1 MRIKKNYL
9 TLLAITLAVII
20 LCFMLPSALFQ
31 FYDTE
36 WTEKRV
42 EKSANVSGLN
52 IDSMS
57 LNEKIQLIYSL
68 DAIESALNG
77 ETGTSLEAAVLSR
90 GYKLTKEEAWS
101 NIITEVMKLA
111 EALQERADLN
121 RNIEQLKNRLSSNAL
136 VQEGEQP
143 VECPENLKQELD
155 ASISRLSYLIA
166 RINRTNCQTV
176 VEGQTLTELIAQKD
190 ALSLKL
196 HVYRDVVYAGSQIS
210 YRARNTEIKIRSAFS
225 VADWQKEIDR
235 MSKELRR
242 LDNRLQESN
251 WKTDLVE

>member
-1 MRIKKNYL
+1 
-9 TLLAITLAVII
+9 
-20 LCFMLPSALFQ
+20 
-31 FYDTE
+31 
-36 WTEKRV
+36 
-42 EKSANVSGLN
+42 
-52 IDSMS
+52 
-57 LNEKIQLIYSL
+57 
-68 DAIESALNG
+68 
-77 ETGTSLEAAVLSR
+77 
-90 GYKLTKEEAWS
+90 
-101 NIITEVMKLA
+101 MKLA

-196 HVYRDVVYAGSQIS
+196 HVYRDVVYAGSQI
-210 YRARNTEIKIRSAFS
+210 YGDQDPVCVLCGGLAKG
-225 VADWQKEIDR
+225 DR
-235 MSKELRR
+235 PDVQR
-242 LDNRLQESN
+242 
-251 WKTDLVE
+251 TAPAG

>member
-1 MRIKKNYL
+1 
-9 TLLAITLAVII
+9 
-20 LCFMLPSALFQ
+20 
-31 FYDTE
+31 
-36 WTEKRV
+36 
-42 EKSANVSGLN
+42 
-52 IDSMS
+52 
-57 LNEKIQLIYSL
+57 
-68 DAIESALNG
+68 
-77 ETGTSLEAAVLSR
+77 
-90 GYKLTKEEAWS
+90 
-101 NIITEVMKLA
+101 MKLA

-176 VEGQTLTELIAQKD
+176 VEGQTL
-190 ALSLKL
+190 KL

>member
-1 MRIKKNYL
+1 
-9 TLLAITLAVII
+9 
-20 LCFMLPSALFQ
+20 
-31 FYDTE
+31 
-36 WTEKRV
+36 
-42 EKSANVSGLN
+42 
-52 IDSMS
+52 
-57 LNEKIQLIYSL
+57 
-68 DAIESALNG
+68 
-77 ETGTSLEAAVLSR
+77 
-90 GYKLTKEEAWS
+90 
-101 NIITEVMKLA
+101 MKLA

-196 HVYRDVVYAGSQIS
+196 HVYRDVVYA
-210 YRARNTEIKIRSAFS
+210 
-225 VADWQKEIDR
+225 
-235 MSKELRR
+235 
-242 LDNRLQESN
+242 
-251 WKTDLVE
+251 

>member
-1 MRIKKNYL
+1 
-9 TLLAITLAVII
+9 
-20 LCFMLPSALFQ
+20 
-31 FYDTE
+31 
-36 WTEKRV
+36 
-42 EKSANVSGLN
+42 
-52 IDSMS
+52 
-57 LNEKIQLIYSL
+57 
-68 DAIESALNG
+68 
-77 ETGTSLEAAVLSR
+77 
-90 GYKLTKEEAWS
+90 
-101 NIITEVMKLA
+101 MKLA

-196 HVYRDVVYAGSQIS
+196 HVYR
-210 YRARNTEIKIRSAFS
+210 ARNTEIKIRSAFS

>member
-1 MRIKKNYL
+1 
-9 TLLAITLAVII
+9 
-20 LCFMLPSALFQ
+20 
-31 FYDTE
+31 
-36 WTEKRV
+36 
-42 EKSANVSGLN
+42 
-52 IDSMS
+52 
-57 LNEKIQLIYSL
+57 
-68 DAIESALNG
+68 
-77 ETGTSLEAAVLSR
+77 
-90 GYKLTKEEAWS
+90 
-101 NIITEVMKLA
+101 MKLA

-196 HVYRDVVYAGSQIS
+196 HVYAGSQIS